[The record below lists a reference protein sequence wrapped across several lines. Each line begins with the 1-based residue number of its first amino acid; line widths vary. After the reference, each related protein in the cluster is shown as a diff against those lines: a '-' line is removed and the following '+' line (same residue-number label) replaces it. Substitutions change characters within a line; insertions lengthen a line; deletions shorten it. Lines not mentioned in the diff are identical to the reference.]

1 MKVLYEHIE
10 AASGL
15 VAGVAPVT
23 KYTIGD
29 DMKLANHLCGRWQEG
44 GGEGLSLLDPVS
56 GEPLVSVSSEGL
68 DLAEALA
75 FARRE
80 GGRALRAMTYEMR
93 AAALAK
99 VADVLQAKRA
109 DYFDISLRNSGA
121 TEADAG
127 FDVDGAIFTL
137 KAYARAGK
145 VLGAGRCLREGARVP
160 LAKDGVFQGQHF
172 LVPMSG
178 AAIFINAFNFPAWGL
193 WEKAA
198 PALLAGMPVFVKPAT
213 PTAWL
218 AQRMVA
224 DVVEAGVL
232 PPGTLSI
239 VCGSARDLLDHVG
252 ECDVVSFTGSA
263 DTAAR
268 IRNHPAV
275 VARAVRINV
284 EADSVNS
291 AILGPDAV
299 PESAE
304 FDLAVKEIVREL
316 SIKAGQKCTAIRRVL
331 APAPV
336 ARALADAVA
345 ARLAAMPVGNPRTA
359 GVRIGPLVSKAQQT
373 AALAGLAKLREEAE
387 VVYGGDPDF
396 VPVDADPRQA
406 AFVQPTLLFCEK
418 GLAARY
424 VHDVEV
430 FGPVA
435 TVLPYTDAAE
445 AAAMARRGGGSLVA
459 SVYSADSAFVG
470 ALLPAI
476 ADLHGR
482 IMVVDAAVGS
492 NHTGHGNVMP
502 TCLHGGPG
510 RAGGGEELGGLRAL
524 AMYHRRHVVQGG
536 PAVLELLSQEAAD
549 AALLGA

>member
-1 MKVLYEHIE
+1 
-10 AASGL
+10 
-15 VAGVAPVT
+15 
-23 KYTIGD
+23 
-29 DMKLANHLCGRWQEG
+29 MKLANHICGQWLEG
-44 GGEGLSLLDPVS
+44 RGEGLPLHDPVS
-56 GEPLVSVSSEGL
+56 GEQLVTVSSDGL
-68 DLAEALA
+68 DLAAALE
-75 FARRE
+75 FSRRE
-80 GGRALRAMTYEMR
+80 GGAALRAMTYAAR
-93 AAALAK
+93 AAMLGG
-99 VADVLQAKRA
+99 VAEVLQAKRA

-137 KAYARAGK
+137 KSYARAGK
-145 VLGAGRCLREGARVP
+145 VLGAARCLREGGRVA
-160 LAKDGVFQGQHF
+160 LAKTDVFQGQHF
-172 LVPMSG
+172 LVPLSG
-178 AAIFINAFNFPAWGL
+178 VAIFINAFNFPAWGL

-198 PALLAGMPVFVKPAT
+198 PALLAGVPVFVKPAT

-232 PPGTLSI
+232 PTGAISI
-239 VCGSARDLLDHVG
+239 VCGSARELLDHVG

-275 VARAVRINV
+275 VARSVRVNI

-299 PESAE
+299 PGSAE
-304 FDLAVKEIVREL
+304 FDLAVKEVVREL
-316 SIKAGQKCTAIRRVL
+316 TVKAGQKCTAIRRVL
-331 APAPV
+331 VPAPV
-336 ARALADAVA
+336 ARDLAAAVA
-345 ARLAAMPVGNPRTA
+345 ARLAGMPVGNPRTA
-359 GVRIGPLVSKAQQT
+359 GVRVGPLVSKAQQA
-373 AALAGLAKLREEAE
+373 AALEGLARLREDAE
-387 VVYGGDPDF
+387 VVYGADPGF
-396 VPVDADPRQA
+396 MPVDADPQQA
-406 AFVQPTLLFCEK
+406 AFVQPTLLFCDK
-418 GLAARY
+418 GLAARQ

-435 TVLPYTDAAE
+435 TVLPYGDVAE
-445 AAAMARRGGGSLVA
+445 AVAFARRGGGSLVA
-459 SVYSADSAFVG
+459 SVYSADPAFVG
-470 ALLPAI
+470 ALVPAI

-482 IMVVDAAVGS
+482 IMVVDASVGA

-524 AMYHRRHVVQGG
+524 AMYHRRHVVQGSA
-536 PAVLELLSQEAAD
+536 AVLDLLSREAAD